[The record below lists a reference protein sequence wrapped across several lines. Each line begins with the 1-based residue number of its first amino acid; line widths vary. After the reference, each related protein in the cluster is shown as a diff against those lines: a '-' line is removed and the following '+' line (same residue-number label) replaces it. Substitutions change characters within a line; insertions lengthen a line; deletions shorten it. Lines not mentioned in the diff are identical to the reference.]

1 MDPKKKPW
9 QPRIDKDPEFNPS
22 VSTTEPS
29 EDDEPTLEDIEAESE
44 ESEAREDDPEP
55 IKTPHRTP

>member
-1 MDPKKKPW
+1 MDPKKPW
-9 QPRIDKDPEFNPS
+9 QPRIDKEPEFNPS
-22 VSTTEPS
+22 VRSTEPA